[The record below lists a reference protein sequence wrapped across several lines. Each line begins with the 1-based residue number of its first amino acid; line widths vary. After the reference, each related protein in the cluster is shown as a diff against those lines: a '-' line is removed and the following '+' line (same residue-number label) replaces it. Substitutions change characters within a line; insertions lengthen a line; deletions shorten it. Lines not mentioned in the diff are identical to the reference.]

1 MYSKNSDISTLT
13 TKESD
18 MTNDRFA
25 RFIGG
30 SVKLVSHL
38 NDIAYGVCA
47 GIELDDYFCYVFVEH
62 WSASPDS
69 TVPVTPDERI
79 YKILKSP
86 IRYLESSV
94 IIMES
99 SSKLEILRPSFSVG
113 GLYIERVEHE
123 SNSGSFNTQI

>member
-1 MYSKNSDISTLT
+1 MYSKNSNISTLT

-18 MTNDRFA
+18 MTTDRFS

-30 SVKLVSHL
+30 KVKLVSHL
-38 NDIAYGVCA
+38 NDIAYGVCT

-62 WSASPDS
+62 WSVSPDS
-69 TVPVTPDERI
+69 IVPVTPDERI

-86 IRYLESSV
+86 VRYLESSV

-113 GLYIERVEHE
+113 GLYIERAE
-123 SNSGSFNTQI
+123 